1 MHVTR
6 RTPSTTTDRPSPR
19 RRRLPLLAAAPA
31 VVLGIAVL
39 GSCSSEDVAEKLT
52 EQAIE
57 SSGGDGANVDIDS
70 ETGQVDIE
78 TADGSMSFGTAE
90 LPDGWPS
97 EIPMPDDYELTNA
110 MVTGADGERSFTLG
124 GTFSGSSSEVFDSL
138 TEQFESEG
146 WTQVTKSNSS
156 TDDGMYATA
165 SYQNSTWQAI
175 LSVMTGADGEPTFGY
190 TVVPA
195 EGT

>member
-1 MHVTR
+1 MHVTH
-6 RTPSTTTDRPSPR
+6 RTPSTVTNRPSPR

-31 VVLGIAVL
+31 VVLGLAVL

-57 SSGGDGANVDIDS
+57 SSGGDGANVEFDS

-78 TADGSMSFGTAE
+78 TEDGSMSFGTAE

-110 MVTGADGERSFTLG
+110 MVTGADGERSFIVG
-124 GTFSGSSSEVFDSL
+124 GTFDGDAKATFNSL
-138 TEQFESEG
+138 TEQFAEDG
-146 WTQVTKSNSS
+146 WTEVTKTDMS
-156 TDDGMYATA
+156 TSDGMNA
-165 SYQNSTWQAI
+165 SASFNGDTWQAI
-175 LSVMTGADGEPTFGY
+175 LSVTDLSDGAPTFGY
-190 TVVPA
+190 TIVPA
-195 EGT
+195 ETT